1 MANVSKM
8 NKKQLMDHG
17 KKLGIKLDDG
27 MVKKTMVGL
36 IKDAMATSTPAP
48 KAKAKPKAKIVGKP
62 PTPQPIQMPKKVV
75 EDKSIWQKVKDFFG
89 V

>member
-8 NKKQLMDHG
+8 NKKQLIAHG

-27 MVKKTMVGL
+27 MVKKTMVLL
-36 IKDAMATSTPAP
+36 IKNPPS
-48 KAKAKPKAKIVGKP
+48 KPTKIVGKP
-62 PTPQPIQMPKKVV
+62 VTQSKVKTITTPQPKGFWQ
-75 EDKSIWQKVKDFFG
+75 SIKDFFR

>member
-8 NKKQLMDHG
+8 NKAQLIEHG
-17 KKLGIKLDDG
+17 KTLGIKLDDG
-27 MVKKTMVGL
+27 MVKKTMVQL
-36 IKDAMATSTPAP
+36 IKNPP